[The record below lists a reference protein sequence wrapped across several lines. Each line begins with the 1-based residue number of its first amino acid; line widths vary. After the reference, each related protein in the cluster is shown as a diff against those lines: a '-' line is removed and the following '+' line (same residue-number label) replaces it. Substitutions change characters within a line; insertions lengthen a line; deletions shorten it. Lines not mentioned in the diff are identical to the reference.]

1 MEEICVNMGHS
12 GFQLQ
17 KSVIRSHFEEEYE
30 KSFVQVF
37 CKFCRAALKL
47 PKTML
52 LEVVYLP
59 QGMSQACGIVFL

>member
-17 KSVIRSHFEEEYE
+17 KSVIRTHFEEEYE

-37 CKFCRAALKL
+37 LYFCKFCRAVLKL
-47 PKTML
+47 PKTMVL
-52 LEVVYLP
+52 GVVYLP
-59 QGMSQACGIVFL
+59 QDMS